1 MGRIDHR
8 RIVIQNVGRSVVRRL
23 QGWKG
28 QVWHWTPVPFEL
40 VDKKGGDTV
49 EEGAVLRPGAHEWLF
64 KATGDG
70 RHHLKKSDHGPKN

>member
-1 MGRIDHR
+1 MCVGSKDGKARYGIGRPCLLNLLI
-8 RIVIQNVGRSVVRRL
+8 
-23 QGWKG
+23 
-28 QVWHWTPVPFEL
+28 E
-40 VDKKGGDTV
+40 KGGDTV